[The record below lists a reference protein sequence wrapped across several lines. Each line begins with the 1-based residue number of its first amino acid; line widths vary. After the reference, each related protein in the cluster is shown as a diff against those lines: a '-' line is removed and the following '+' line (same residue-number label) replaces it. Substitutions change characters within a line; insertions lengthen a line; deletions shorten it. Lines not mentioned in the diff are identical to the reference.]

1 MGEIPYGG
9 LKSDKV
15 HKVTSDRGTDDSWQW
30 HKNRDCVICGIA
42 SNNEL
47 RNLMLTSSTSDL
59 VEDFTEFIAFPRDP
73 HQLISILQYC
83 QSRDG
88 YISRET
94 VKRIADYLDIS
105 EAHVYGVASF
115 YTQFRF
121 EKPGDHQIRIC
132 LGTACHV
139 QGGEILAEEIQK
151 IIGIGPGEISQ
162 NHKFE
167 FHKVACLGCCAQAP
181 VVEVD
186 GRIYGKMTRAKLQKV
201 LRSYESV

>member
-1 MGEIPYGG
+1 M
-9 LKSDKV
+9 
-15 HKVTSDRGTDDSWQW
+15 VTLSTPDLED
-30 HKNRDCVICGIA
+30 VI
-42 SNNEL
+42 
-47 RNLMLTSSTSDL
+47 
-59 VEDFTEFIAFPRDP
+59 DFTTFSREP

-83 QSRDG
+83 QSRSG

-94 VKRIADYLDIS
+94 VRQIADYLGIS

-121 EKPGDHQIRIC
+121 ERPGDHQIRIC

-139 QGGEILAEEIQK
+139 QGGEILSEEIQK

-162 NHKFE
+162 DHKFE
-167 FHKVACLGCCAQAP
+167 FHQVACLGCCAQAP

-186 GRIYGKMTRAKLQKV
+186 GRIYGKMTRKKLHKV
-201 LRSYESV
+201 LADHESI